1 MVSPD
6 GSLVAMHLCD
16 GLLKLLPVSDGFKT
30 QAFNVRVEEFNVVDC
45 TLLAHN
51 GSTLVAIL
59 AQDSHGN
66 RHITTYTVDLA
77 GSRLGPGPWKA
88 DNVGASAAA
97 LVPVRGAA
105 QESLLVLGEGDRIT
119 HAGPHG
125 PSHKTG
131 FPSIV
136 PSAWAV
142 YSSHPQVW
150 LVGDME
156 GGLHK
161 LAMNAAGASASAAGG
176 ADEDSVLD
184 KLSMQ
189 RTGESSIATAL
200 AHLGEGLVFVGSCFG
215 DSQSIQLPEA
225 GSTEEHEVVA
235 SYSSLSPI
243 VDMTVMDLD
252 RQGQCQLVTAS
263 GAYKDGSL
271 RVVRSGIGID
281 EHAVVPLPG
290 IKGMWALQKET
301 GAEFDTYLV
310 QSFNAE
316 TSVLAIQ
323 DEELSEV
330 DITGFKS
337 DAATLHCNTLQG
349 NVLVQVTRDQ
359 AVFVNAD
366 GSGGKLAEWTA
377 PEGSSITL
385 ADSNGRQLLLA
396 LNAGKL
402 VLLSITGDASG
413 AVSVAETATVSMPY
427 EVSALALNRP
437 QAPPASEDGNVSLD
451 ASAAPASTL
460 AAVSLWTDISVR
472 VLEVPTLKEV
482 AQEQLAGTIQARSV
496 KIAQLEGREVL
507 FAGMGDGALVSF
519 EIGAG
524 TSESVPI
531 VLTGKK
537 QTAVGTQP
545 IVLNT
550 FDSAEGTHVFV
561 ACDRPTVV
569 YSSHGKLNFNNVN
582 VNDVTLMCPYSS
594 EDFPDCLALANEEEL
609 TIGMVDDIQKL
620 HVRSI
625 PLGESPRRLVAL
637 PFAKAVAVGTLGEH
651 LEIDDAVE
659 KSFVHLYDD
668 STFERVATYQLKD
681 YEQVQSMALVQL
693 GPEEGAAKPYL
704 VVGTAFLVDGEEE
717 PRKGRLLVFSISGT
731 DDSRAF
737 LLEATKVVE
746 GGAMALTQVRNK
758 LVAAINS
765 RVAVYEAAEPMAVAA
780 AGVGSSSTA
789 VVAADADD
797 VDVQLEGSK
806 GGGSAADTTSLVLN
820 QECVFH
826 GNVFVLALS
835 SMGDFILVGDL
846 MKSCALLLYLADEQ
860 TLQETARDPSCQWLT
875 AQAMQDDQVFLAAES
890 SHNLLSLRRNA
901 GSSSAFEASRLD
913 VAGEFH
919 LGQQVNSIVKGSLV
933 MRPAPEAG
941 SAAPNADGSAAPV
954 TAGAGTSSADPP
966 TGKRRRAADGSMV
979 SGAGNELAVGAA
991 ARPQFI
997 YGTVEGAI
1005 GVVLSLTKELYTY
1018 LLRVQLA
1025 MATVVSGVGK
1035 LDHGTWRSYY
1045 SEGFAVPVP
1054 LTQSNFG
1061 FVDGDFLELFLQL
1074 PTGTQQE
1081 VVAAVNELPVP
1092 EHIPEGDSS
1101 KHPNGADDGPATHKE
1116 LLLTMEELSR
1126 LH

>member
-30 QAFNVRVEEFNVVDC
+30 QAFNVRVEEFNIVDS
-45 TLLAHN
+45 TLLAHHD
-51 GSTLVAIL
+51 GTIVAIL

-66 RHITTYTVDLA
+66 RHLTTYTIDLA

-88 DNVGASAAA
+88 DNVGSSASA
-97 LVPVRGAA
+97 LVPLRGGS
-105 QESLLVLGEGDRIT
+105 QEGVLILGEGTRIT

-125 PSHKTG
+125 STHKTG
-131 FPSIV
+131 FPGIV

-142 YSSHPQVW
+142 YSSGPQEW

-161 LAMNAAGASASAAGG
+161 LRLDAGGASSAAGG
-176 ADEDSVLD
+176 SGNDSVLD
-184 KLSMQ
+184 HLSMR

-200 AHLGEGLVFVGSCFG
+200 AHLGGGLVFVGSCFG
-215 DSQSIQLPEA
+215 DSQSIQLPEDA
-225 GSTEEHEVVA
+225 AAEHEVVA

-323 DEELSEV
+323 DEELGEV
-330 DITGFKS
+330 DVAGFKA
-337 DAATLHCNTLQG
+337 DVATLHCNTLQG
-349 NVLVQVTRDQ
+349 NVLVQVTREQ

-366 GSGGKLAEWTA
+366 GKGGQLAQWTA
-377 PEGSSITL
+377 PSGSSITL
-385 ADSNGRQLLLA
+385 ADSHGQALLLA
-396 LNAGKL
+396 LDAGKL
-402 VLLSITGDASG
+402 VLLSLQGDASG
-413 AVSVAETATVSMPY
+413 GATVVETATSTMPY
-427 EVSALALNRP
+427 EVAALALNRP
-437 QAPPASEDGNVSLD
+437 APL
-451 ASAAPASTL
+451 SAADGDVALAPAAPPASTL

-472 VLEVPTLKEV
+472 LLALPSLQEL
-482 AQEQLAGTIQARSV
+482 AQEKLAGTIQARSV
-496 KIAQLEGREVL
+496 KLAQMEERQVL
-507 FAGMGDGALVSF
+507 FAGMGDGALVTF
-519 EIGAG
+519 EVGAG
-524 TSESVPI
+524 ASGASPVAL
-531 VLTGKK
+531 VDKK
-537 QTAVGTQP
+537 RTVVGTQP

-550 FDSAEGTHVFV
+550 FESAEGTHVFV

-637 PFAKAVAVGTLGEH
+637 PHASAVAVGTLGEP
-651 LEIDDAVE
+651 LEMDDAVE
-659 KSFVHLYDD
+659 KSFVHLFDD
-668 STFERVATYQLKD
+668 STFERVASYQLKD
-681 YEQVQSMALVQL
+681 YEQVQSMAQVQL
-693 GPEEGAAKPYL
+693 GHDDASAKPYL
-704 VVGTAFLVDGEEE
+704 AVGTAFLVDGEEE
-717 PRKGRLLVFSISGT
+717 PRKGRLLVFSITGA

-737 LLEATKVVE
+737 LLEAMKVVD
-746 GGAMALTQVRNK
+746 GGAMALTQVRNN
-758 LVAAINS
+758 LVAAVNS
-765 RVAVYEAAEPMAVAA
+765 RVMVFKAAEPVASAA
-780 AGVGSSSTA
+780 AGVVSSSAAGDVA
-789 VVAADADD
+789 VDED
-797 VDVQLEGSK
+797 DVQLQVGS
-806 GGGSAADTTSLVLN
+806 GGGQGESTTSLVLT

-835 SMGDFILVGDL
+835 AMGDFILVGDL
-846 MKSCALLLYLADEQ
+846 MKSCALLLYLADEG

-901 GSSSAFEASRLD
+901 GSTSAFEASRLD

-919 LGQQVNSIVKGSLV
+919 LGQQVNRIVKGSLV
-933 MRPAPEAG
+933 MRP
-941 SAAPNADGSAAPV
+941 SSDSADGPDSTAPAAA
-954 TAGAGTSSADPP
+954 AGAGTSSAEPP
-966 TGKRRRAADGSMV
+966 TGKRRRAADGSMM
-979 SGAGNELAVGAA
+979 AGTGGEVAIASA

-997 YGTVEGAI
+997 YGTVEGSI
-1005 GVVLSLTKELYTY
+1005 GVVLALTKELYTY

-1074 PTGTQQE
+1074 PVGTQQE

-1101 KHPNGADDGPATHKE
+1101 KHPSGTDDGPATHKE
-1116 LLLTMEELSR
+1116 LLLTLEELSR